1 MSGTINRLQGNLTFK
16 RRDKFC
22 LNKKLINSYSMDKNI
37 MNTWDNDPFFQY
49 PKSIV
54 STSEGNVTLPIL
66 YFDNSN
72 MIAIFRVDYNSA
84 QTIVDPLHFTAIRF
98 SGGKALAGVAFY
110 EYRNT
115 SINSYNEV
123 GVVIAALPNGNIAPK
138 FPLLSLFYNLD
149 KIRAG
154 LYIIDL
160 PVTTAAA
167 CAAGKEIWGYPK
179 FVTPISFELNGRYF
193 NGSVV
198 NPDSGDS
205 LLTMSGKAGI
215 GVPGP
220 LLDLELYSS
229 NQGKTLRTL
238 VNTRG
243 GGKISLPGSIRLQA
257 GDSDHPMTNRLIK
270 LGLKDAKPI
279 FVSYTHTL
287 QSRLNAGAVMP

>member
-1 MSGTINRLQGNLTFK
+1 
-16 RRDKFC
+16 
-22 LNKKLINSYSMDKNI
+22 MDKND

-49 PKSIV
+49 PKSVV
-54 STSEGNVTLPIL
+54 STNEGNVTLPIL

-84 QTIVDPLHFTAIRF
+84 QSIVDPHHFTAIRF

-110 EYRNT
+110 EYRNS

-138 FPLLSLFYNLD
+138 FPLLSLFYSLD
-149 KIRAG
+149 KIRVG

-193 NGSVV
+193 NGSVRH
-198 NPDSGDS
+198 PDSESS
-205 LLTMSGKAGI
+205 LLTLSGNAGL
-215 GVPGP
+215 GVQGP
-220 LLDLELYSS
+220 LFDLVLYSS
-229 NQGKTLRTL
+229 HQGKTLRTL

-243 GGKISLPGSIRLQA
+243 GGRISLPGSIRLQT
-257 GDSDHPMTNRLIK
+257 GEGDHPMAHRLKI
-270 LGLKDAKPI
+270 LGLKDARPA